1 MHTRSKKMRIVA
13 GKFRSRLIQAPKGD
27 QTRPTLDKVK
37 EAVFSRI
44 GPYFDGGVMLDLF
57 AGSGS
62 MGLEAL
68 SRGVEHV
75 YFVDRSPAA
84 AAVIKANIASLQV
97 EAQCDVWKCDSF
109 AALRRLAGMGVQL
122 DLVYLDPPYQK
133 QQLHKIMQQL
143 DALNLI
149 RDHGQVILESLKEDE
164 FDEAYHQLHRVK
176 EATYGISRISY
187 YRKETEL

>member
-1 MHTRSKKMRIVA
+1 MRIVA
-13 GKFRSRLIQAPKGD
+13 GKFRSRLIQAPKGE

-37 EAVFSRI
+37 EAIFSRI
-44 GPYFDGGVMLDLF
+44 GPYFDGGMMLDLF

-68 SRGVEHV
+68 SRGIEHV

-84 AAVIKANIASLQV
+84 TAVIKANAASLKV
-97 EAQCDVWKCDSF
+97 EDQCDIWKCDCF
-109 AALRRLAGMGVQL
+109 AALRRLAQDGVQF

-133 QQLHKIMQQL
+133 QQLHKIMQLL
-143 DALNLI
+143 DELNLVC
-149 RDHGQVILESLKEDE
+149 DQGHVISESLKEDE
-164 FDEAYHQLHRVK
+164 FDDAYHQLRKVK

>member
-1 MHTRSKKMRIVA
+1 MRIVA

-68 SRGVEHV
+68 SRGIEHV

-164 FDEAYHQLHRVK
+164 FDEAYHQLRRVK
-176 EATYGISRISY
+176 VATYGISRISY

>member
-1 MHTRSKKMRIVA
+1 M
-13 GKFRSRLIQAPKGD
+13 
-27 QTRPTLDKVK
+27 
-37 EAVFSRI
+37 
-44 GPYFDGGVMLDLF
+44 
-57 AGSGS
+57 
-62 MGLEAL
+62 
-68 SRGVEHV
+68 
-75 YFVDRSPAA
+75 
-84 AAVIKANIASLQV
+84 IKANIASLQV
-97 EAQCDVWKCDSF
+97 EVQCDVWKCDSF

>member
-1 MHTRSKKMRIVA
+1 MRIVA

-44 GPYFDGGVMLDLF
+44 GPYFDGGIMLDLF

-68 SRGVEHV
+68 SRGIEHV

-164 FDEAYHQLHRVK
+164 FD
-176 EATYGISRISY
+176 
-187 YRKETEL
+187 

>member
-1 MHTRSKKMRIVA
+1 MRIRCRRISVA
-13 GKFRSRLIQAPKGD
+13 RLIQAPKGD

-44 GPYFDGGVMLDLF
+44 GPCFDGGIMLDLF

-68 SRGVEHV
+68 SRGIEHV

-97 EAQCDVWKCDSF
+97 EVQCDVWKCDSF
-109 AALRRLAGMGVQL
+109 AALRRLAGMGVQPGFGL
-122 DLVYLDPPYQK
+122 SGSALSEAAAAQD
-133 QQLHKIMQQL
+133 H
-143 DALNLI
+143 DA
-149 RDHGQVILESLKEDE
+149 
-164 FDEAYHQLHRVK
+164 A
-176 EATYGISRISY
+176 
-187 YRKETEL
+187 

>member
-1 MHTRSKKMRIVA
+1 MRIVA
-13 GKFRSRLIQAPKGD
+13 GKFRSRLIQAPKGE

-37 EAVFSRI
+37 EAIFSRI
-44 GPYFDGGVMLDLF
+44 GPYFDGGMMLDLF

-68 SRGVEHV
+68 SRGIEHV

-84 AAVIKANIASLQV
+84 
-97 EAQCDVWKCDSF
+97 
-109 AALRRLAGMGVQL
+109 LRRLAQEGVQF

-143 DALNLI
+143 DELNLVC
-149 RDHGQVILESLKEDE
+149 DQGHVILESLKEDE
-164 FDEAYHQLHRVK
+164 FDDAYHQLRKVK

>member
-1 MHTRSKKMRIVA
+1 MRIVA
-13 GKFRSRLIQAPKGD
+13 GKFRSRLIQAPKGE

-37 EAVFSRI
+37 EAIFSRI
-44 GPYFDGGVMLDLF
+44 GPYFDGGMMLDLF

-68 SRGVEHV
+68 SRGIEHV

-84 AAVIKANIASLQV
+84 TAVIKANAASLKV
-97 EAQCDVWKCDSF
+97 EDQCDIWKCDCF
-109 AALRRLAGMGVQL
+109 AALRRLAQEGVQF

-143 DALNLI
+143 DELNLVC
-149 RDHGQVILESLKEDE
+149 DQGHVILESLNIKTIWNS
-164 FDEAYHQLHRVK
+164 QG
-176 EATYGISRISY
+176 TWNISILLTRWELRDSRAGRA
-187 YRKETEL
+187 RKRLKRGL

>member
-1 MHTRSKKMRIVA
+1 MRIVA

-68 SRGVEHV
+68 SRGIEHV

-109 AALRRLAGMGVQL
+109 AALRRLAGM
-122 DLVYLDPPYQK
+122 
-133 QQLHKIMQQL
+133 QQL

-164 FDEAYHQLHRVK
+164 FDEAYHQLRRVK